1 MIHARRFGLALAVLA
16 LLCLSTP
23 GGHGGRALAADKDVF
38 TVSGIK
44 VDVRDKDAATAK
56 VKAIQQAQVKAFHK
70 LLRRIASE
78 EAWGRLKSIGPR
90 AIGRMMSSLS
100 VQEEHTGP
108 RRYIGKL
115 TIRFMPRRV
124 RAALRKAGAGFVTR
138 QAHKVLVVPVWKGPE
153 GPVLFKDN
161 PWRKAWEKLDAAN
174 ALVPVLIPV
183 GDLTDT
189 QTISAE
195 DALAGDKVKLEALKM
210 RYDTQGVLVAI
221 AEPAGD
227 NSVHAV
233 MTGSSP
239 VGRIGFDKTYISTDG
254 GIAAAAEQAARRF
267 HAVMTY
273 KWKKKIAAERAA
285 RAARSAAAAAT
296 RLVVNVPFHSLREWQ
311 SLRARIRTTPGV
323 SGVDVSTLSGQ
334 GAVISLAS
342 RLPLTQLQMALQRSR
357 LVLQQAN
364 GRWYLQPF

>member
-1 MIHARRFGLALAVLA
+1 MTHARRFMLALAALAVLG
-16 LLCLSTP
+16 LSVA
-23 GGHGGRALAADKDVF
+23 GGAGSALAADKDVF

-56 VKAIQQAQVKAFHK
+56 IKAIQQAQVKAFHK

-115 TIRFMPRRV
+115 TIRFMPRKV
-124 RAALRKAGAGFVTR
+124 RAALRKAGAGYVTR
-138 QAHKVLVVPVWKGPE
+138 QAPRVLVVPVWKGPE

-183 GDLTDT
+183 GDLTDS

-195 DALAGDKVKLEALKM
+195 DALARDKVKLEALQM

-227 NSVHAV
+227 NAVHAS

-239 VGRIGFDKTYISTDG
+239 VGEIAFDKTYISTDG

-267 HAVMTY
+267 HTVMTY

-285 RAARSAAAAAT
+285 RAAKSPARAST
-296 RLVVNVPFHSLREWQ
+296 RLTVNVPFHSLREWQ
-311 SLRARIRTTPGV
+311 SLQARIRTTPGV
-323 SGVDVSTLSGQ
+323 VGVDVSTLSGT
-334 GAVISLAS
+334 GAIISLAS
-342 RLPLTQLQMALQRSR
+342 SLSLPRLQAALQQSR
-357 LVLQQAN
+357 LYLQQAN
-364 GRWYLQPF
+364 GRWYLQAY